1 MEKKFPKINSIQS
14 FDKLELNLRML
25 ERNEI
30 RVDGRREKE
39 KRERGSW
46 TTSLARLR
54 VTLGCILWLRSHAGQ
69 CTLTGQSAE

>member
-39 KRERGSW
+39 KRERGGHGR
-46 TTSLARLR
+46 LASR
-54 VTLGCILWLRSHAGQ
+54 V
-69 CTLTGQSAE
+69 